1 MNGYYFVLT
10 EFISGRFGY
19 SETRFT
25 TEQAAEACAIAKR
38 RKVGVK
44 SARVEYQS
52 GQADV
57 DIKKFI

>member
-19 SETRFT
+19 SETRFA
-25 TEQAAEACAIAKR
+25 TEQAAEACAEGKR
-38 RKVGVK
+38 QKIGVK

>member
-25 TEQAAEACAIAKR
+25 TEQAAEACARAKR